1 MKFFFTLLLSAIL
14 LGTAQAQVSVTA
26 TGGTLGPTSYTSFI
40 TAFSAI
46 NAGTHTGVITVSVTA
61 SFSQATTPS
70 LSASGT
76 GSASYTSVIIKPAAS
91 TSPVI
96 TSTADN
102 TAAIKL
108 DGADNVTIDGSNNGT
123 TTRDMTFQ
131 NSNTSGSGNGVNI
144 WLASTGTNGATNNVI
159 KNCKIL
165 GSSYSLGA
173 PYMGAGILIGN
184 TSVSGYWLATAP
196 ATAAN
201 SNNIIQNNLFNSANI
216 AVAFRGG
223 AGLGETGNQIIGNT
237 IGDPSSTAANKF
249 CNAAI
254 YMENEANFLIDKNTI
269 TWVNASNANINPSAI
284 TIGTGCTGSTVSRNS
299 ISNIRFASNASVAAA
314 TTGGIV
320 LNASASA
327 SVNVYNNFIFDVAS
341 VGATT
346 PATNAYGISIIG
358 GSGYNIGYNSINMN
372 TDPTTT
378 ATGYQAALYLA
389 SGITGLN
396 MRNNLFVHSGTNT
409 TNKFSIYSVSANPG
423 SSTINYNDYYTTSSV
438 LGYAGANLTALTNL
452 NTSFQNA
459 LANSQ
464 NVLPVFVSATD
475 LHLVTSN
482 ASNIANLAGQGNA
495 ITGVTTDIDG
505 TTRSTPPT
513 IGAHE
518 LPPSCA
524 APTALAAGS
533 ITATTATLTWTAAS
547 GASGYEY
554 VLDQVATNP
563 AGAGTAIAASP
574 YNASTLTPL
583 TTYYFHLR
591 TSCGGG
597 LFSSW
602 VTISFT
608 TLCTAPVSSIQ
619 PVSITTFCQPDSVLL
634 RAVTATGQ
642 TYQWQLNG
650 TNIAGATDTMYKA
663 GASGSYT
670 VVTTISTCNTT
681 SSAVTLTFKPRP
693 DTAVTVTGATTF
705 CAGGSVVFSTS
716 GASGLT
722 YQWLQNNVG
731 ITGATSSSYT
741 ASLAGDYRV
750 VVSNGTCS
758 DTSVART
765 VTVNPIPT
773 ATVTP
778 AGPLT
783 ICSNTSTTLTAAA
796 TTGTYQWQRAGIDIT
811 GATNA
816 TYTANTAGSYTVVVT
831 SLGCTA
837 TSNAVTVNVNPTPG
851 ATASAGGPL
860 AFCQGGS
867 VTLTASSTLSSG
879 ITYQW
884 LRGGFNVAGA
894 NNPTYVATTSGAYTV
909 RIVNTATGCAD
920 TSTPAITVTVSTPP
934 STNTT
939 LTGTLTF
946 CQGGNVRI
954 TSSNPTTYTYQWY
967 KDGLP
972 IAGATTN
979 NYLATAAG
987 VYYVTIVNGTCSA
1000 TSTSRTVVV
1009 NPLPTV
1015 AITATGPTAFC
1026 AGGSVI
1032 LDGGTTT
1039 GLTYQWRLNAV
1050 NITGATSATYTAT
1063 QSGSYTLVV
1072 TNSNGC
1078 SATSNAIAVTVSTQ
1092 PVPAITSTGATTFC
1106 QGNSIT
1112 LEATIGTGY
1121 TYQWLLN
1128 GTPITGATGAT
1139 YGAAASG
1146 NYTVIITNGTCVAT
1160 SAPFTVTVLPAPPAV
1175 ITPAGPT
1182 SFCQGGSV
1190 TLNANR
1196 ASGFTYQW
1204 TRNTVDI
1211 PGATG
1216 YQYTAT
1222 IGGSYT
1228 VKISDGTC
1236 PATSAAVAVTVGA
1249 FPIAVITVTGGVDM
1263 STDIYSSYQWYR
1275 NGILIP
1281 GATSQNYTA
1290 VQDGY
1295 YAVVVTD
1302 GLGCSATSSVVHIT
1316 ALDVNGV
1323 NGSIVRVYPNPTD
1336 GMVMVAADVATD
1348 LMIMGVDGKVLATAQ
1363 AATSIDISALPQ
1375 GLYMIRIT
1383 NHNNGQLISLQKIVR
1398 K

>member
-1 MKFFFTLLLSAIL
+1 M
-14 LGTAQAQVSVTA
+14 
-26 TGGTLGPTSYTSFI
+26 
-40 TAFSAI
+40 
-46 NAGTHTGVITVSVTA
+46 
-61 SFSQATTPS
+61 
-70 LSASGT
+70 
-76 GSASYTSVIIKPAAS
+76 
-91 TSPVI
+91 
-96 TSTADN
+96 
-102 TAAIKL
+102 
-108 DGADNVTIDGSNNGT
+108 
-123 TTRDMTFQ
+123 
-131 NSNTSGSGNGVNI
+131 
-144 WLASTGTNGATNNVI
+144 
-159 KNCKIL
+159 
-165 GSSYSLGA
+165 
-173 PYMGAGILIGN
+173 
-184 TSVSGYWLATAP
+184 
-196 ATAAN
+196 
-201 SNNIIQNNLFNSANI
+201 
-216 AVAFRGG
+216 
-223 AGLGETGNQIIGNT
+223 
-237 IGDPSSTAANKF
+237 
-249 CNAAI
+249 
-254 YMENEANFLIDKNTI
+254 
-269 TWVNASNANINPSAI
+269 
-284 TIGTGCTGSTVSRNS
+284 
-299 ISNIRFASNASVAAA
+299 
-314 TTGGIV
+314 
-320 LNASASA
+320 
-327 SVNVYNNFIFDVAS
+327 
-341 VGATT
+341 
-346 PATNAYGISIIG
+346 
-358 GSGYNIGYNSINMN
+358 
-372 TDPTTT
+372 
-378 ATGYQAALYLA
+378 
-389 SGITGLN
+389 
-396 MRNNLFVHSGTNT
+396 
-409 TNKFSIYSVSANPG
+409 
-423 SSTINYNDYYTTSSV
+423 
-438 LGYAGANLTALTNL
+438 
-452 NTSFQNA
+452 
-459 LANSQ
+459 
-464 NVLPVFVSATD
+464 
-475 LHLVTSN
+475 
-482 ASNIANLAGQGNA
+482 
-495 ITGVTTDIDG
+495 
-505 TTRSTPPT
+505 
-513 IGAHE
+513 
-518 LPPSCA
+518 
-524 APTALAAGS
+524 
-533 ITATTATLTWTAAS
+533 
-547 GASGYEY
+547 
-554 VLDQVATNP
+554 
-563 AGAGTAIAASP
+563 
-574 YNASTLTPL
+574 
-583 TTYYFHLR
+583 
-591 TSCGGG
+591 
-597 LFSSW
+597 
-602 VTISFT
+602 
-608 TLCTAPVSSIQ
+608 
-619 PVSITTFCQPDSVLL
+619 
-634 RAVTATGQ
+634 
-642 TYQWQLNG
+642 
-650 TNIAGATDTMYKA
+650 
-663 GASGSYT
+663 
-670 VVTTISTCNTT
+670 
-681 SSAVTLTFKPRP
+681 
-693 DTAVTVTGATTF
+693 
-705 CAGGSVVFSTS
+705 
-716 GASGLT
+716 
-722 YQWLQNNVG
+722 
-731 ITGATSSSYT
+731 
-741 ASLAGDYRV
+741 
-750 VVSNGTCS
+750 
-758 DTSVART
+758 
-765 VTVNPIPT
+765 
-773 ATVTP
+773 
-778 AGPLT
+778 
-783 ICSNTSTTLTAAA
+783 
-796 TTGTYQWQRAGIDIT
+796 
-811 GATNA
+811 
-816 TYTANTAGSYTVVVT
+816 
-831 SLGCTA
+831 
-837 TSNAVTVNVNPTPG
+837 
-851 ATASAGGPL
+851 
-860 AFCQGGS
+860 
-867 VTLTASSTLSSG
+867 
-879 ITYQW
+879 
-884 LRGGFNVAGA
+884 
-894 NNPTYVATTSGAYTV
+894 

-1050 NITGATSATYTAT
+1050 NIAGATSATYTAT

-1302 GLGCSATSSVVHIT
+1302 GLGCSATSSVVRIT

-1323 NGSIVRVYPNPTD
+1323 NGGVVRVYPNPTD
-1336 GMVMVAADVATD
+1336 GMVTVAADVATD

-1375 GLYMIRIT
+1375 GLYMIS
-1383 NHNNGQLISLQKIVR
+1383 HYQS
-1398 K
+1398 